1 MELILV
7 DVSGATAGEEAERLL
22 DAMGEQNMAGVWVNC
37 GKRI

>member
-37 GKRI
+37 GKHI